1 MFIKPFKVKSN
12 NQLKGTERKKLC
24 EYVLSMYSCLT
35 EETVQVLLPK
45 KESITVMRIVTHN
58 GQLCKL
64 YCVARIPLFFQLE
77 ASSSMFFPTIYTL
90 WHHPHLLHDFTM
102 RIQVLP
108 KLIEGADLMLP
119 GLVVKEP
126 ITFYSYG
133 KLAKGTPV
141 SVNTEENKA
150 PIAVGVTA
158 LSSEDMYLSAG
169 RGKCIQIYHVM
180 GDNLCQLGKSPVRPD
195 LGLPNVSEEDQLDD
209 NERDNEKSEITK
221 NDSDD
226 AKPLSNLINEL
237 EIGNDD
243 VNADK
248 IDSISQDIANEKEEQ
263 AESTTNT
270 ISGTSEFVDLTKEMD
285 ELLEYCFLKA
295 CKTTLKAND
304 LPMLTSNFFKNHLLT
319 ACPPDKNI
327 DIKKSRYKKLSVFLT
342 DMKAKGLIN
351 TSVTKGVESLLSVE
365 FKHPLLKEL
374 IINET
379 SVPPEPVASN
389 TVGVSDCYKVTTD
402 VLPILSI
409 YGYEK
414 GDTIERRQI
423 RECFT
428 KYVKQENLQDGK
440 ILKLNPQLAGIL
452 KTKEH
457 QETLSMEDGINK
469 FVGRMTHMHQITLA
483 GTTILH
489 KGKLEPIDMR
499 VTMRSGGKKVTLV
512 NNLEAFGINSKD
524 FSKECQNIGA
534 SATVTDDPGKK
545 TPSVLVQGNQI
556 LYVYKLL
563 TEKYGIKKTYIRG
576 LEFAPKKYNA
586 NKKK

>member
-1 MFIKPFKVKSN
+1 MFTKPFKVKSN

-24 EYVLSMYSCLT
+24 EYVLNKYPSLT
-35 EETVQVLLPK
+35 EEAVQTLLPK

-64 YCVARIPLFFQLE
+64 YCVAKIPMFFQLE
-77 ASSSMFFPTIYTL
+77 ISLSMFFPTIYTL
-90 WHHPHLLHDFTM
+90 WYHPHLLYAFTM
-102 RIQVLP
+102 HIQVLP
-108 KLIEGADLMLP
+108 KLVEGADLMLP
-119 GLVVKEP
+119 GIVVKEP

-133 KLAKGTPV
+133 KLEKGTPV

-150 PIAVGVTA
+150 PVAIGITA

-169 RGKCIQIYHVM
+169 HGKCIQIYHVM
-180 GDNLCQLGKSPVRPD
+180 GDTLCQLGKSPPRPD
-195 LGLPNVSEEDQLDD
+195 LGLPNVCKEDQLDE
-209 NERDNEKSEITK
+209 NEKDNEKLEITK
-221 NDSDD
+221 SDSDD
-226 AKPLSNLINEL
+226 ATSEPLSNLIDEL
-237 EIGNDD
+237 QIDD
-243 VNADK
+243 D
-248 IDSISQDIANEKEEQ
+248 DSAIKEDFISEDITNKPEEQ
-263 AESTTNT
+263 AEKDL
-270 ISGTSEFVDLTKEMD
+270 ISEFLNLTKEMD

-295 CKTTLKAND
+295 CKTTLKVTD
-304 LPMLTSNFFKNHLLT
+304 LPILTSTFFKNHLLT
-319 ACPPDKNI
+319 ACPSDKNI
-327 DIKKSRYKKLSVFLT
+327 DIKKSRYKKLSVFLAN
-342 DMKAKGLIN
+342 MKAKGLIN
-351 TSVTKGVESLLSVE
+351 TSVTKGVESILSVE
-365 FKHPLLKEL
+365 FKHPLVKEL
-374 IINET
+374 IVTET
-379 SVPPEPVASN
+379 PAPPEPVVSN

-402 VLPILSI
+402 VTPILSL

-423 RECFT
+423 RECFI
-428 KYVKQENLQDGK
+428 KYIKKENLQDGK

-452 KTKEH
+452 RTKEH
-457 QETLSMEDGINK
+457 QETLSVEDGINK
-469 FVGRMTHMHQITLA
+469 FVGRMTHMHQVTLA

-534 SATVTDDPGKK
+534 SATIIDDPGKK

-576 LEFAPKKYNA
+576 LEFAPKKNA